1 MNRCRLWRYPAYQ
14 TPQAV
19 ALDKPRSELAFA
31 MANTAQAFGFQHIGY
46 LPGYAPDM
54 APSRRSIQS
63 TYATSIF
70 FGDPVVKSSAS
81 PYIQA
86 VTASA
91 TVTSDFAGIF
101 QGCVYIPTGQAMP
114 VYAPFYPGGTK
125 AADATALIIDS
136 PGALF
141 RVASGTTATS
151 INPSAVGNNINW
163 STGAGGTTTGGG
175 FSTFTVD
182 QATLATTATLPF
194 TIVDMWSNRA
204 IGNGSDNSS
213 AFNWVVVTPNSQQ
226 FRAGQTGVA

>member
-1 MNRCRLWRYPAYQ
+1 
-14 TPQAV
+14 
-19 ALDKPRSELAFA
+19 

-70 FGDPVVKSSAS
+70 FGDPVIKSAAS

-86 VTASA
+86 VIASA
-91 TVTSDFAGIF
+91 VAGTAFAGIF
-101 QGCVYIPTGQAMP
+101 QGCVYIPTGQATP

-151 INPSAVGNNINW
+151 IAPSSVGANANW

-175 FSTFTVD
+175 FSTFTLD
-182 QATLATTATLPF
+182 QATINTTSTLPF

-204 IGNGSDNSS
+204 IGNGADNST
-213 AFNWVVVTPNSQQ
+213 AFNWVVVAFNQQ
-226 FRAGQTGVA
+226 ALRAGVIGLV